1 MFIKIKNVYVLQT
14 TQLQMYVVAV
24 SKSAFS
30 IIGNQL
36 VFYRNSCRTDIFYTL
51 HVTLTSLNLWL
62 VQLMLK

>member
-1 MFIKIKNVYVLQT
+1 MMFMFCRQHSYL
-14 TQLQMYVVAV
+14 VAV
-24 SKSAFS
+24 SKNAFS

-36 VFYRNSCRTDIFYTL
+36 VFYWNSCRTDIFYTL